1 MKTDISKKFTFFQLL
16 IFSLPSIIMMM
27 FMSLYTIVDGFFVSR
42 FVGTDALSAINIA
55 YPAINIIIGIGVM
68 ASTGGSAIV
77 SLKMGQGKF
86 DEAKRDFSLI
96 VISTVIVCILISII
110 SVTFSEKIVIF
121 LGAEGSIINL
131 ASTYLKILMIFAP
144 ASGLQLLFQSFF
156 VTAGKPTLGLILTI
170 VGGLFNMVFDYVLI
184 VPFEMGIKGAAYAT
198 VTSYFIPAIGGVI
211 FFTINKKGLCF
222 TKTRFKSD
230 ILLKTSSNGSS
241 EMVTNLSG
249 SVITFLFNI
258 YMMKYAGADGVAA
271 ITAAMY
277 VQFLM
282 TAFFLGFSIGVAPVI
297 SYNYGALEKTFLK
310 NTIKNCMKFTVFVS
324 CIIFLIGFI
333 FSNEISLIFFKKDT
347 NVYNLSQYGLK
358 IFAVSF
364 LFSGINIFSSAL
376 FTALGNGFVSAV
388 ISFSRTLLF
397 TTVGI
402 IMLSMIFEII
412 GLWWAVPFGEMITV
426 FVSIIFMR
434 LLKTRYNIF

>member
-1 MKTDISKKFTFFQLL
+1 
-16 IFSLPSIIMMM
+16 
-27 FMSLYTIVDGFFVSR
+27 
-42 FVGTDALSAINIA
+42 
-55 YPAINIIIGIGVM
+55 
-68 ASTGGSAIV
+68 
-77 SLKMGQGKF
+77 
-86 DEAKRDFSLI
+86 
-96 VISTVIVCILISII
+96 
-110 SVTFSEKIVIF
+110 
-121 LGAEGSIINL
+121 
-131 ASTYLKILMIFAP
+131 
-144 ASGLQLLFQSFF
+144 
-156 VTAGKPTLGLILTI
+156 
-170 VGGLFNMVFDYVLI
+170 
-184 VPFEMGIKGAAYAT
+184 
-198 VTSYFIPAIGGVI
+198 
-211 FFTINKKGLCF
+211 
-222 TKTRFKSD
+222 
-230 ILLKTSSNGSS
+230 
-241 EMVTNLSG
+241 MVTNLSG

-397 TTVGI
+397 TIVGI